1 MKAMNTA
8 RRVMANRGIVP
19 TAVPPAVAPNP
30 VMPVGGVGNVG
41 NVGNAGFAGG
51 GLNNPLGAVPQAP
64 QGVGVAPM
72 PTAAPQP
79 MSVPHSQ
86 GVDMGQ
92 LGRSWE
98 DHFGG
103 IKR

>member
-1 MKAMNTA
+1 MKAINTA

-30 VMPVGGVGNVG
+30 AVGGVGNVG
-41 NVGNAGFAGG
+41 NVGFAGG

-64 QGVGVAPM
+64 QGMGTAPM

-79 MSVPHSQ
+79 MSTPHSQ